1 MNEMHD
7 KLLASLEAADAR
19 LVALE
24 KQQLDVEERA
34 IEKEDRYRRDMLQL
48 QKQMFSS
55 TTALMVGSTEIHQVD
70 IHLTLEHM
78 TLSPNA
84 TTTTFIPFYQ
94 HSSHFFPCDDDQ

>member
-34 IEKEDRYRRDMLQL
+34 I
-48 QKQMFSS
+48 
-55 TTALMVGSTEIHQVD
+55 A
-70 IHLTLEHM
+70 
-78 TLSPNA
+78 
-84 TTTTFIPFYQ
+84 
-94 HSSHFFPCDDDQ
+94 HSHHEQTMHGIYYGVQ